1 MDTINQAMKIW
12 KAFSKEVTPI
22 QPELNNI
29 DVKTLIGNLFCPG
42 PWYSFKFEINQGHF
56 SYMHSNAK
64 EFYGKD
70 ENDIILTDLIDRIH
84 PDDHNFFLESEAL
97 VADFLTEKIN
107 PQEMFKYKFVYSYR
121 FRIPNGEYRH
131 LLHQCIAFA
140 RGEKGNMITSFGVHA
155 FIDHIT
161 PKSNYKLSIIGMDEY
176 PSYFGITV
184 PNPKIKFQPLEA
196 PFSPREI
203 EIIRLISEGLSSREI
218 AASLFISHATART
231 HRQNILDKA
240 KCQNTTALVAKCFQL
255 GIL

>member
-1 MDTINQAMKIW
+1 
-12 KAFSKEVTPI
+12 
-22 QPELNNI
+22 
-29 DVKTLIGNLFCPG
+29 
-42 PWYSFKFEINQGHF
+42 
-56 SYMHSNAK
+56 
-64 EFYGKD
+64 
-70 ENDIILTDLIDRIH
+70 
-84 PDDHNFFLESEAL
+84 
-97 VADFLTEKIN
+97 
-107 PQEMFKYKFVYSYR
+107 MFKYKFVYSYR